1 MHSRTILLTPNL
13 PATIIN
19 QMVNSPLHLDRVFH
33 ALADSTRRGILAQLA
48 RQGQSSVGELA
59 EPHDMSAPAISKH
72 LRVLEE
78 AGLIEREI
86 DGRVHRLSLG
96 STPLDEATR
105 WIEQTRKFWESQ
117 FDSLERHL
125 QRNPH

>member
-1 MHSRTILLTPNL
+1 
-13 PATIIN
+13 
-19 QMVNSPLHLDRVFH
+19 MVNSSRNLDQVFH

-48 RQGQSSVGELA
+48 RKGQSSVGELA
-59 EPHDMSAPAISKH
+59 EPYDMSAPAISKH

-78 AGLIEREI
+78 AGLIERQI

-105 WIEQTRKFWESQ
+105 WIEQTRSFWESQ
-117 FDSLERHL
+117 FDSLARHL
-125 QRNPH
+125 QRNPR

>member
-1 MHSRTILLTPNL
+1 M
-13 PATIIN
+13 IN
-19 QMVNSPLHLDRVFH
+19 QMVNRSLNLDRVFH

-48 RQGQSSVGELA
+48 RKGQSSVGELA

-105 WIEQTRKFWESQ
+105 WIEQTRTFWESQ
-117 FDSLERHL
+117 FDSLARHL